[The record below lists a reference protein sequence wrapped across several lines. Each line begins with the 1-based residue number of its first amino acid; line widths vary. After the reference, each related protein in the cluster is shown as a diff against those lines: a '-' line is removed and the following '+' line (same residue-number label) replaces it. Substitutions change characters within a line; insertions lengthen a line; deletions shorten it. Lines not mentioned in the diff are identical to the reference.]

1 MEEIWKDV
9 KGYEGLY
16 KINNFGIVKN
26 SNKKI
31 IKSQKNKSGYITI
44 KLHNNGKRKKYM
56 VHRLVAEAFVPDKSN
71 FKYYDE
77 EDKLKYVNNLD
88 KLKINHKDENKQ
100 NNNVE
105 NLEWCTIKYNN
116 YYGTRIERVSES
128 IKKVVITNERLKKIR
143 ETHWTKKIIQY
154 DLNGNF
160 IKEWDSIKEASL
172 FIKKHITGIQHCCKG
187 KLKTCGGYIWKYAEE
202 VK

>member
-1 MEEIWKDV
+1 MQEQWKDV
-9 KGYEGLY
+9 KDYEGLY
-16 KINNFGIVKN
+16 QVSNFGNVR
-26 SNKKI
+26 NKEMILKLRE
-31 IKSQKNKSGYITI
+31 NKEGYIRTNLC
-44 KLHNNGKRKKYM
+44 KNGDKKSKF
-56 VHRLVAEAFVPDKSN
+56 VHRLVAEAFMPDKSN

-172 FIKKHITGIQHCCKG
+172 FIKKHITGIQHCCKK
-187 KLKTCGGYIWKYAEE
+187 KLKTCGGYIWKYADE